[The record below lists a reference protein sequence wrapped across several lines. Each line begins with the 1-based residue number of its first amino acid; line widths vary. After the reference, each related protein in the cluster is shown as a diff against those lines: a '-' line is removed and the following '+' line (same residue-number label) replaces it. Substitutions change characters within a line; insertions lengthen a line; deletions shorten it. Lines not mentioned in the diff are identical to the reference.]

1 MDGPLGPSCGLGRE
15 NSELDTNDLQ
25 THYLNFSAFPLA
37 LALAKKPNYLSCMGQ
52 VRTLVHLQIVTGL
65 LYRSHALAV
74 FGVECMRDGGMKSV
88 TD

>member
-1 MDGPLGPSCGLGRE
+1 MDGPPGPSCRVVRE
-15 NSELDTNDLQ
+15 NCELDTNDLQ

-37 LALAKKPNYLSCMGQ
+37 LAPAKKLNYLSCMSQ
-52 VRTLVHLQIVTGL
+52 VRILVHLQIVTGL

-74 FGVECMRDGGMKSV
+74 FGVECMRDGGMKFV